1 MKILPLFLFLF
12 SPFAG
17 AGVVGH
23 DIRLRLEPEQ
33 NLLEA
38 EDSITMPEAKT
49 GLIFSLHKGLSPVVL
64 TKGASLTL
72 LPPEKPGDVYA
83 VNYSSSWDVFEKY
96 SLSLPK
102 GTKTFKLKYGG
113 RIAHPPAAQEED
125 YARGFSETPGLI
137 SPEGCYLSGSTF
149 WYPEF
154 DGELSSFKLETDLP
168 EGYESVAGGDR
179 TGRVVKDGRTRSV
192 WKAAVPQD
200 EITLACGKYKEYAD
214 HGEKP
219 ELQVFL
225 READEALAQKY
236 LTAARQYVE
245 MYAGLIGPYPYG
257 KFALV
262 ENFWE
267 TGYGVA
273 SFTLLGPKIIRFPF
287 ILNSS
292 YPHEILHNWWG
303 NGVFVDYEKGNWCEG
318 LTAYLADYLISEG
331 RGKGAE
337 YRMAALQKYAD
348 YVRAGKDFPLRG
360 FQSRRSPASEAVGYG
375 KSLMFYHMLRTSL
388 GDVKFKA
395 GLRDFYR
402 ENKFR
407 SASFDDLKRSFEKQ
421 TGKGRLDKFFHQWV
435 DLPGA
440 PELALRNVK
449 ITREA
454 EGFGLEFEIVQLQDG
469 PAYQLEVPV
478 YIQLENISRPRKS
491 LLIVTQKEESF
502 KYSSMVKP
510 ARIAVDPEFDLFRKL
525 DPLETPPTLS
535 RLLGAAGPLLV
546 LPAAASS
553 GTYSAYETFA
563 AAWPADKGNAP
574 ELRKD
579 SELSAL
585 PKNRQIWI
593 FGNENRFYP
602 ELAGGLA
609 RLGARLGPEKAVVDN
624 QDFPF
629 AAATMV
635 FAGFNPGDPA
645 YSAGL
650 ILTDRPEK
658 LRQLAAKLPHYGK
671 YGYLVFDAGMAAVKT
686 GGWNPDNSA
695 SGQCTKAENGCLN
708 PRAPLTATLGPYAV
722 PPVYPAREPLAAPV
736 SVFSADRMKSHA
748 VYLASELEGRGSGE
762 TGLEKAYRHIG
773 KMFLEYGL
781 KPFFDGSASP
791 EDGFAGTRFAQEWEE
806 NGHALRNLAGV
817 IEGSGRKD
825 EYVVVSAH
833 YDHLPSEK
841 GKVYPGA
848 NDNASGIAL
857 LFELAGYYSK
867 RRPSRTIVFAAFDG
881 EERGR
886 LGSRHFIKNLGGGRA
901 AKINADINLDSV
913 GRLDGGKM
921 LFLNSGSSDKWTHIL
936 RGAGFVTGLDYEASR
951 QNLDSSDQASFI
963 EAGIPAVQLLS
974 GINAD
979 YHKFSDT
986 AEKLDYAGM
995 VKEAEFLKEIIDYLA
1010 GDSDL
1015 ITRPPGS
1022 PSSLISHPSSLN
1034 KRTVSTGLIP
1044 SFEWQGKGVKADS
1057 VAPGSPLSAT
1067 EFRAGDVVTRINGIP
1082 TDDLRSYSRELGKHV
1097 PGDKI
1102 KITYLSDGLEK
1113 TAELELTAK

>member
-1 MKILPLFLFLF
+1 MKILVSLFLFFL
-12 SPFAG
+12 SQYAG
-17 AGVVGH
+17 AGVVSH
-23 DIRLRLEPEQ
+23 DLKLRLDPEQ
-33 NLLEA
+33 SLLEA
-38 EDSITMPEAKT
+38 EDSITVPEAGT
-49 GLIFSLHKGLSPVVL
+49 GIIFSLHQGLSPVVL
-64 TKGASLTL
+64 TKGASLAL
-72 LPPEKPGDVYA
+72 IPPEERK
-83 VNYSSSWDVFEKY
+83 DVFEKY

-102 GTKTFKLKYGG
+102 GTRTFKLKYGG
-113 RIAHPPAAQEED
+113 RISHPLAAQAED

-179 TGRVVKDGRTRSV
+179 IGRIVKDGRTRSI
-192 WKAAVPQD
+192 WEAAVPQD
-200 EITLACGKYKEYAD
+200 EITLACGKYKEYTD
-214 HGEKP
+214 HGKKP

-236 LTAARQYVE
+236 LAAARQYVD
-245 MYAGLIGPYPYG
+245 MYSGLIGPYPYG

-318 LTAYLADYLISEG
+318 LTAYLADHLISEG

-348 YVRAGKDFPLRG
+348 YVRAGKDFPLRD
-360 FQSRRSPASEAVGYG
+360 FRSRHSSASEAIGYG

-407 SASFDDLKRSFEKQ
+407 NASFEDLKRSFEKQ

-469 PAYQLEVPV
+469 PAYQLEVPI

-510 ARIAVDPEFDLFRKL
+510 ARISVDPEFDLFRKL

-553 GTYSAYETFA
+553 GTYKAYETFA
-563 AAWPADKGNAP
+563 AAWPADKGDAP

-579 SELSAL
+579 SELTVL
-585 PKNRQIWI
+585 PKDRQVWI
-593 FGNENRFYP
+593 LGSENRFYP
-602 ELAGGLA
+602 ELAAGLA
-609 RLGARLGPEKAVVDN
+609 RLGARLGPEKAGIDN
-624 QDFPF
+624 QEFPL
-629 AAATMV
+629 AASTLV
-635 FAGFNPGDPA
+635 FAGLNPGDPA

-658 LRQLAAKLPHYGK
+658 LRPLAAKLPHYGK
-671 YGYLVFDAGMAAVKT
+671 YGYLVFDAAMTAVKT
-686 GGWNPDNSA
+686 GGWNPDNSG
-695 SGQCTKAENGCLN
+695 SGPCTETENDC
-708 PRAPLTATLGPYAV
+708 RAPHPPLTAALSAHAIT
-722 PPVYPAREPLAAPV
+722 PVYPARAPLAAPV

-748 VYLASELEGRGSGE
+748 VYLASELEGRGPGE

-781 KPFFDGSASP
+781 KPFFNGGSASP
-791 EDGFAGTRFAQEWEE
+791 DNGFAGTRFEQEWEE
-806 NGHALRNLAGV
+806 NGRVLRNLAGV

-825 EYVVVSAH
+825 EYVVLSAH

-867 RRPSRTIVFAAFDG
+867 RRPERTIVFAAFDG
-881 EERGR
+881 EEQGR
-886 LGSRHFIKNLGGGRA
+886 LGSKHFIKNLGAGMTG
-901 AKINADINLDSV
+901 KVDADINLDSV

-951 QNLDSSDQASFI
+951 QDLDSSDQASFI
-963 EAGIPAVQLLS
+963 EAGIPGIQLLS
-974 GINAD
+974 GVNAD

-986 AEKLDYAGM
+986 ADKLDYTGM

-1010 GDSDL
+1010 GDSDP
-1015 ITRPPGS
+1015 ITRPAN
-1022 PSSLISHPSSLN
+1022 PSSLIPNPSSLASHPPSLN
-1034 KRTVSTGLIP
+1034 KRKVSTGLVP

-1057 VAPGSPLSAT
+1057 VAPGSPLSAA
-1067 EFRAGDVVTRINGIP
+1067 EFKGGDVVLKINDIP
-1082 TDDLRSYSRELGKHV
+1082 TDDLKSYSRELGKYV

-1113 TAELELTAK
+1113 TADLELAAK